1 MSEPMKKRMK
11 KEEGKEEILEN
22 TAGISG
28 KERAKL
34 HRERKKKYYQSL
46 EKENATMKIEIK
58 ELKERLEVYEK
69 ETLRP
74 KSIQND
80 DLVDRISM
88 VSRLSQSETA
98 KLEKLHKE
106 DQYALKSLPKMYR
119 KDESTVKYSSIENT
133 KDTRGA
139 FGSERV
145 ELLRELF
152 KSFLENILPLE
163 NKGALYLFDK
173 IPLARCIR
181 AMKHDRNK
189 FANGKTITGNEIVD
203 KILNTKMSKNFLEFS
218 KNHGK
223 RHQKLV
229 SEIRRLVKSLVKVR
243 NKIFNC
249 LNELQNFRINMKNAE
264 EVSFSKEDQI
274 KLFEMF
280 SELEKEGCFDI
291 HTIWQLEKK
300 QGEEYR
306 DEAELSE

>member
-1 MSEPMKKRMK
+1 
-11 KEEGKEEILEN
+11 
-22 TAGISG
+22 
-28 KERAKL
+28 
-34 HRERKKKYYQSL
+34 
-46 EKENATMKIEIK
+46 
-58 ELKERLEVYEK
+58 
-69 ETLRP
+69 
-74 KSIQND
+74 
-80 DLVDRISM
+80 
-88 VSRLSQSETA
+88 
-98 KLEKLHKE
+98 
-106 DQYALKSLPKMYR
+106 
-119 KDESTVKYSSIENT
+119 
-133 KDTRGA
+133 
-139 FGSERV
+139 
-145 ELLRELF
+145 
-152 KSFLENILPLE
+152 
-163 NKGALYLFDK
+163 
-173 IPLARCIR
+173 
-181 AMKHDRNK
+181 MKHDRNK

-291 HTIWQLEKK
+291 HTIWQLQKR